1 MSRFSG
7 PGRRAGRRSGRRCG
21 LAHFVLWLVARASW
35 LPMLG
40 VGALTTGC
48 VLPIGP
54 DFQNP
59 PQAPNYPPS
68 FQLFDPYQETAVSEL
83 PQDFYV
89 LLQDPNP
96 LDTLHVR
103 WAIDYP
109 PYVQSRSRLVVDE
122 QTLLPTALRQVT
134 YPLASC
140 DIFKQG
146 SEHQLVV
153 IVSDRPFTEIGL
165 LPGPDRYNQT
175 EGDSPAIMAG
185 WQVNCP

>member
-1 MSRFSG
+1 
-7 PGRRAGRRSGRRCG
+7 
-21 LAHFVLWLVARASW
+21 
-35 LPMLG
+35 MLG
-40 VGALTTGC
+40 VLGALTTGC

-68 FQLFDPYQETAVSEL
+68 FQLFEPYQETAVSEL

-109 PYVQSRSRLVVDE
+109 PYIQSRSRLVVDE

-134 YPLASC
+134 YPLENC
-140 DIFKQG
+140 DNFKPG
-146 SEHQLVV
+146 SEHKLVV
-153 IVSDRPFTEIGL
+153 IVSDRPFADIGL
-165 LPGPDRYNQT
+165 FSDTDRYNKT
-175 EGDSPAIMAG
+175 VDDSPPIMAG
-185 WQVNCP
+185 WPVDACP